1 MLSGR
6 PPFEGSDSEE
16 IMEKIKKG
24 KFSFQQPIWKHFSP
38 LVQELITQM
47 LKYDPKSRLTA

>member
-1 MLSGR
+1 VILFTMLSGH

-24 KFSFQQPIWKHFSP
+24 KFSFQ
-38 LVQELITQM
+38 
-47 LKYDPKSRLTA
+47 